1 MDFRL
6 PFNAINLEDVPT
18 PPTSERLARDDRES
32 NIEDEVIAAFLKV
45 QQECENDRVLPSNIV
60 DELSKEYAD
69 KVPKL
74 KNLGLNTTVQTS
86 TETTER
92 KGAFTFT
99 VRQLEPPKQRPA
111 TAGPVQIVVPDIPIE
126 KALPY

>member
-74 KNLGLNTTVQTS
+74 KNLGLNTTV
-86 TETTER
+86 
-92 KGAFTFT
+92 
-99 VRQLEPPKQRPA
+99 
-111 TAGPVQIVVPDIPIE
+111 
-126 KALPY
+126 